1 MKTVIICTIWISF
14 LSASLSV
21 AADSALSPSA
31 SVDSI
36 DSKIN
41 YLTEAEKAEGWR
53 LLFDGHQDPINRQG
67 QVGEP
72 L

>member
-14 LSASLSV
+14 LSASLSF

-41 YLTEAEKAEGWR
+41 SIGK
-53 LLFDGHQDPINRQG
+53 DK
-67 QVGEP
+67 
-72 L
+72 